1 MTCIGQLIGLVI
13 AKTRPLAQR
22 AAQLIKIKYEDLP
35 AIITIE
41 VTIQA
46 IIKTIPEWLWLYNY
60 MHKL

>member
-1 MTCIGQLIGLVI
+1 MV
-13 AKTRPLAQR
+13 AKSRPLAQR
-22 AAQLIKIKYEDLP
+22 AAKLIKIKYEDLP